1 MGREGAMVG
10 VNEGVESSSKALLD
24 MGKGRTLS
32 KKKKKSD
39 EDCVGYEPDLKGNIV
54 SWKTTS

>member
-1 MGREGAMVG
+1 MLG

-32 KKKKKSD
+32 KKNKNLMK
-39 EDCVGYEPDLKGNIV
+39 IV
-54 SWKTTS
+54 LVMSQI